1 MRKLKLLYAVVGISV
16 LSTFTS
22 FASWVSS
29 GTTWKYQATD
39 GNYYNDGWHW
49 IDGNGDSVAECY
61 YFNADGNMLSDT
73 TTPDNYVVDIN
84 GAWVINGVVQ
94 TKAVGDNTSS
104 SGGGGGKL
112 LDHYNPD
119 ETFVGGEAPEME
131 GEHKASQSSHG
142 YGNASEYSDC
152 IPGYTG
158 PSMDEIQNDPNTTAG
173 SGLGDGSVWY

>member
-1 MRKLKLLYAVVGISV
+1 MRKLRLLYAVVGISV

-84 GAWVINGVVQ
+84 GAWTVNGVVQ

-104 SGGGGGKL
+104 SGGGRGKL
-112 LDHYNPD
+112 LDHYDPD
-119 ETFVGGEAPEME
+119 QTGVGAEDIQGGDMQAGGGSSKFIFPEPGQTGGAGQDTTGGME
-131 GEHKASQSSHG
+131 VAH
-142 YGNASEYSDC
+142 
-152 IPGYTG
+152 
-158 PSMDEIQNDPNTTAG
+158 
-173 SGLGDGSVWY
+173 